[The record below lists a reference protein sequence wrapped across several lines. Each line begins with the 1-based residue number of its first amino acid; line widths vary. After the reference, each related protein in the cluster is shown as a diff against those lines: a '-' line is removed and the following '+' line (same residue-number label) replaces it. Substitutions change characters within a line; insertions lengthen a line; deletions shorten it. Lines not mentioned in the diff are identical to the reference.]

1 MSASR
6 PYPVWRMPLLLAA
19 LTAAGLLAGLLGQG
33 WLKPACWLGLGL
45 PAAVSLWALF
55 WSQHGKG

>member
-1 MSASR
+1 
-6 PYPVWRMPLLLAA
+6 MPLLLAA

-33 WLKPACWLGLGL
+33 WLKPACWLSLGL

-55 WSQHGKG
+55 WSRHGKG